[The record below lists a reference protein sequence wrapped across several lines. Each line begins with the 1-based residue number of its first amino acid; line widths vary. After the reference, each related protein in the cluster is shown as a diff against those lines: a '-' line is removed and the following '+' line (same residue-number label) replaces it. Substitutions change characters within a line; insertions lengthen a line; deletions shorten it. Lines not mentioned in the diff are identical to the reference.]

1 MKTRAARLC
10 GAAAMA
16 VASLVLQPA
25 WADDEGL
32 STDRPD
38 FVESSNVVG
47 KGVFQIE
54 TSLAHE
60 RDRSG
65 GVKTSVRSTP
75 TLLRYGLSEALEL
88 RLESDGLLRQSVTDS
103 SGVARARGTADAS
116 LGLKWHVRDGDEGSR
131 KPALALLA
139 HLDLDSGSAA
149 FRAPGKV
156 PSLRLVA
163 EWELPGDASF
173 GVMPGMA
180 YAVNDTTGQ
189 RYWSGIL
196 AATYSRPLVGALRGF
211 VELAGQALRSKRNGG
226 NVVTFDAGLTY
237 AIDLDTQ
244 LDFSVNL
251 GTNRQTPDR
260 ALAIGFSR
268 RFR

>member
-1 MKTRAARLC
+1 MALKRFAGHLNQRPLVRDVVPWWPLLAPRLAACLAVAV
-10 GAAAMA
+10 GAA
-16 VASLVLQPA
+16 SLMLQPA
-25 WADDEGL
+25 WAEDEGL

-47 KGVFQIE
+47 KGVWQIE
-54 TSLAHE
+54 TSVAHE

-65 GVKTSVRSTP
+65 GVKTSLRSTP
-75 TLLRYGLSEALEL
+75 TLLRYGVNDTLEL
-88 RLESDGLLRQSVTDS
+88 RLETDGALRQSLSDA
-103 SGVARARGTADAS
+103 SGVTRARGMADAS
-116 LGLKWHVRDGDEGSR
+116 VGLKWHVRDGDENTG

-139 HLDLDSGSAA
+139 HLDLDSGTAA
-149 FRAPGKV
+149 FRGPGKV

-180 YAVNDTTGQ
+180 YAISDTTGQ

-211 VELAGQALRSKRNGG
+211 VELAGQALRSKRQGG
-226 NVVTFDAGLTY
+226 NVVSFDAGLT
-237 AIDLDTQ
+237 
-244 LDFSVNL
+244 
-251 GTNRQTPDR
+251 
-260 ALAIGFSR
+260 
-268 RFR
+268 

>member
-1 MKTRAARLC
+1 MRPFAPRLQTRAARLC

-16 VASLVLQPA
+16 AASLVSQPA
-25 WADDEGL
+25 WAEDEGL

-47 KGVFQIE
+47 KGVLQIE
-54 TSLAHE
+54 TSFAHE

-88 RLESDGLLRQSVTDS
+88 RLESDGLLRQSVTDA
-103 SGVARARGTADAS
+103 GGTARARGTGDAS
-116 LGLKWHVRDGDEGSR
+116 LGLKWHVRDGDEDSG

-139 HLDLDSGSAA
+139 HLDMDSGTAA

-180 YAVNDTTGQ
+180 YAVSDTTGQ

-211 VELAGQALRSKRNGG
+211 VELAGQTLRSKRNGG
-226 NVVTFDAGLTY
+226 NVVTFDAGLTST
-237 AIDLDTQ
+237 ACAAD
-244 LDFSVNL
+244 
-251 GTNRQTPDR
+251 
-260 ALAIGFSR
+260 AL
-268 RFR
+268 